1 MIELGYNF
9 LKKDLN
15 KIQKFKNPTLDILKN
30 KINKNSNYKIFLNK
44 TQFNNLIKNGMIK
57 YRLTDAKKRYNIQSG
72 DGLAQLFQMALPYVK
87 NMLPKALTT
96 LGLSSIGALTSN
108 AINKKMNKK
117 KNDTIIKLN
126 DSQVKKINDNLKKI
140 NDSKIFDKKIT
151 LEEQEGNG
159 VFSFLLPTL
168 VSLLPSLLSSGK
180 GIKKQNFFLK

>member
-1 MIELGYNF
+1 MIELGYDF

-15 KIQKFKNPTLDILKN
+15 KIQKFKNPTLDITKN

-72 DGLAQLFQMALPYVK
+72 DGLADIFKMVLPYAK
-87 NMLPKALTT
+87 NILPKLATT
-96 LGLSSIGALTSN
+96 VGLSSIGALTSS

-126 DSQVKKINDNLKKI
+126 DSQVKKINNNLKKM

-168 VSLLPSLLSSGK
+168 VSLLPSLLSGK